1 MTASE
6 PLRVLSVGNVYP
18 PHLLGGY
25 EVIWQG
31 VMRELRGQGHV
42 ARVLVTDLRRPEAG
56 ADAAEDPEVYREL
69 DWYWR
74 DHGWPQLSLR
84 GRLALERHN
93 AAVLDRHL
101 RELRPDVITFWALGG
116 LSIGLVERVRRG
128 SIPAL
133 FFVLD
138 PWPVYGPERDQWTAT
153 WSRAPGV
160 LLRPWVERLTG
171 LPAQERL
178 ARTGRWLFCS
188 QAMRRTVLEAGLRPR
203 DQTVLSPGVAQA
215 FLDARPEPSP
225 PPWRWRL
232 LYTGRVV
239 EQKGVTTAVEALSH
253 LPRQATLRIVGE
265 GDEDYRRELEALT
278 ARLSLAD
285 RVSFEAPRRHA
296 DMVGLYR
303 EADLVVFPV
312 TWPEPWGLVPLEAMA
327 VGRPVVATGRGG
339 SGDFLRDR
347 ENCLLF
353 AAGDPAALAQRV
365 SAIAEDPGLRA
376 ALRAAGR
383 ATAEAH
389 SEHEFNRRAVEEIER
404 AAGLTAG

>member
-1 MTASE
+1 
-6 PLRVLSVGNVYP
+6 
-18 PHLLGGY
+18 
-25 EVIWQG
+25 
-31 VMRELRGQGHV
+31 
-42 ARVLVTDLRRPEAG
+42 
-56 ADAAEDPEVYREL
+56 
-69 DWYWR
+69 
-74 DHGWPQLSLR
+74 
-84 GRLALERHN
+84 
-93 AAVLDRHL
+93 
-101 RELRPDVITFWALGG
+101 
-116 LSIGLVERVRRG
+116 
-128 SIPAL
+128 
-133 FFVLD
+133 
-138 PWPVYGPERDQWTAT
+138 
-153 WSRAPGV
+153 
-160 LLRPWVERLTG
+160 
-171 LPAQERL
+171 
-178 ARTGRWLFCS
+178 
-188 QAMRRTVLEAGLRPR
+188 
-203 DQTVLSPGVAQA
+203 
-215 FLDARPEPSP
+215 
-225 PPWRWRL
+225 
-232 LYTGRVV
+232 VV